1 MNELD
6 FSIILASLGQRI
18 TLKETI
24 DSISRINTLNYHG
37 EFILVIN
44 GENNIPDLTFTH
56 PNVNFKLIREP
67 KLGHSIALNTGI
79 RNSNGKVLIFTD
91 DDAIVT
97 QDWVIE
103 YIKAM
108 GGRRIGYSFGPITA
122 VYYQPIP
129 KDWNEV
135 APPYLSCFDLGKL
148 PIDFN
153 SINRNCDPVG
163 INMAINR
170 KVLSHGLKFNEN
182 LGPSPITRNVGGAD
196 TLLGRQ
202 IIQLNYKGRYVP
214 NAKVK
219 HLVENE
225 RMTLW
230 YLLKRK
236 YRIGKTAL
244 AYDFMD
250 EKNAYPNLFFFVI
263 GFLTELKNTILNLVC
278 LRRIKTKMSLL
289 KLFRSLGAI
298 STLLFNRKYY
308 ESIRKENYLFSSK

>member
-6 FSIILASLGQRI
+6 FSIILASLGQRN
-18 TLKETI
+18 TLRKTV
-24 DSISRINTLNYHG
+24 DSIFRIDTLNYFG

-44 GENNIPDLTFTH
+44 GEKNIPDLAFTH
-56 PNVNFKLIREP
+56 PNISFKLIREP
-67 KLGHSIALNTGI
+67 NPGHSIALNTGI
-79 RNSNGKVLIFTD
+79 KNSKGKVLVFTD
-91 DDAIVT
+91 DDAIVS
-97 QDWVIE
+97 QNWVLE

-108 GGRRIGYSFGPITA
+108 QNQYIGYSFGPIEA
-122 VYYQPIP
+122 VYCKSIP
-129 KDWNEV
+129 KDWNEI
-135 APPYLSCFDLGKL
+135 APPYLSNFDLGKM
-148 PIDFN
+148 PIDFASISRN
-153 SINRNCDPVG
+153 SDPVG
-163 INMAINR
+163 VNMAINR
-170 KVLSHGLKFNEN
+170 EVLKYGVKFNEN
-182 LGPSPITRNVGGAD
+182 LGPSPITGNVGGAD

-219 HLVENE
+219 HLIENE

-236 YRIGKTAL
+236 YKIGKTAL

-250 EKNAYPNLFFFVI
+250 KNKAYPNLFFFVK
-263 GFLTELKNTILNLVC
+263 GFLTELKNTIWNLVC
-278 LRRIKTKMSLL
+278 LSRIKTKISLL

-298 STLLFNRKYY
+298 STILFNRNYY